1 MQEDKNDGYG
11 TLEWIFSQSEEGLF
25 LAVAGEPK
33 QKEVMAYFADRRAG
47 IYDCKEHSGT
57 YKFRDLKEWGC
68 LS

>member
-47 IYDCKEHSGT
+47 IYDCKEHS
-57 YKFRDLKEWGC
+57 
-68 LS
+68 